1 MVYPTWHS
9 RPLEKKAE
17 ISIQGCL
24 VIINDSVVL
33 DSSRILASGDTILVS
48 LADSTNSSAGPKL
61 EFLHRKA
68 PILVVFKPAG
78 MRTKGQFPNTLESTI
93 SEQEGSMYYN
103 LSPLDT
109 SCAGLCDSI
118 QTGHEKDPPS
128 IIHSMTALVYG
139 TVPDGWRPCRNV
151 TINV

>member
-1 MVYPTWHS
+1 LNKKQKQVKVTEEYEGKRLRWFIQHGIQGLS
-9 RPLEKKAE
+9 KKKAE

-93 SEQEGSMYYN
+93 SQQEGYVYYS
-103 LSPLDT
+103 LSPLYI
-109 SCAGLCDSI
+109 SCAGLCALI
-118 QTGHEKDPPS
+118 QTGHER
-128 IIHSMTALVYG
+128 I
-139 TVPDGWRPCRNV
+139 RR
-151 TINV
+151 